1 MARAPKMSTIRR
13 KALSLIN
20 QRLDD
25 GSMSTA
31 DVLKVLQMD
40 DKAADQAAA
49 AAAAEAAERRGDLV
63 LVLRQDE
70 DGQPQGVIVQGGGD
84 ED

>member
-1 MARAPKMSTIRR
+1 M
-13 KALSLIN
+13 SLIN

-49 AAAAEAAERRGDLV
+49 AAAYSGRGAIWVRAAGR
-63 LVLRQDE
+63 